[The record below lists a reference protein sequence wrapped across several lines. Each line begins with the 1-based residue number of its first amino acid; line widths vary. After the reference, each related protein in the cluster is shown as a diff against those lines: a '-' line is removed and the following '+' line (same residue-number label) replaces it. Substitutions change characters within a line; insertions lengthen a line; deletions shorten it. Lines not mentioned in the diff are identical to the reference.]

1 MFLKVFVNGNVRG
14 SESKSESKSKSL
26 SGWLQD
32 RWGWCVS
39 GSGRCSPA
47 FRGLAPLLSLSR
59 YNVLLQNKEITNILN
74 QIKDRIHLVLNL
86 VTQVVITNRTP
97 SHKASYQLNTVCEM
111 KRNRG

>member
-14 SESKSESKSKSL
+14 GESKSESKSKSL

-59 YNVLLQNKEITNILN
+59 YNVLLQNKGLTIILN
-74 QIKDRIHLVLNL
+74 QIEDRIYL

-97 SHKASYQLNTVCEM
+97 SHKASYQLNTVCVM
-111 KRNRG
+111 